1 MQNVQNLST
10 THRLYEL
17 VKTTLILS
25 MVRVISF
32 FTVLIHRT
40 RNWESILI
48 SSLYYVRVKSNKYVK
63 QINKNKVS
71 RYLQYLCLIILCKL
85 LVNKRLANKVERL
98 IALLFLFGWIYLS
111 LDSFLC
117 NIYCVAP
124 HSCSFVLHL
133 CSKSVHTEF
142 SKFVYLANI
151 EWQELTNIN
160 FLSEYQAKQ

>member
-124 HSCSFVLHL
+124 HSFSFVLHL